1 MPRPLHLTTTL
12 PRQLREELGI
22 QDRPNEGG
30 RRRNAPASS
39 RKQQRKEGRM
49 MQKREDPR
57 RPPMSGKHLRQEKS
71 DDEEDLD
78 DSSEDGGQDEPA
90 PRTTKKTARSSVP
103 DDTSDNKTVQKLSKT
118 VQHRLAQDDAEIAAL
133 EKRLG
138 IKDRKKLPKVFDE
151 EGLADILGELGDD
164 SEDEGTKKRKRE
176 GNEWLQRKRR
186 KAQGLLGEESD
197 DDGEDEG
204 IKSENDLL
212 DESDEDDSDGLDEAD
227 LNSEDEDDGE
237 SGEEDDKFASFEDE
251 DEDDGEEKP
260 KKKEKRVRENP
271 YVAPVSKTTT
281 NGSKYIPPSLRA
293 ASTTD
298 TEDQVRLRRQVQ
310 GLLNKLSEANLI
322 SILGDVEKLYREN
335 PRQRVTSLLTSL
347 LLDLVTDRSALQDT
361 FIILHA
367 GFIASIY
374 KIIGMDFGAE
384 IIQKLVEIFDKFHG
398 EPPES
403 DGKEPLNLISLLS
416 QLYNFH
422 VIGSNLVFDY
432 IRLFLQQITEPNT
445 ELLLK
450 IVRSM
455 SFLHDLL
462 SFCLLRN

>member
-1 MPRPLHLTTTL
+1 
-12 PRQLREELGI
+12 
-22 QDRPNEGG
+22 
-30 RRRNAPASS
+30 
-39 RKQQRKEGRM
+39 
-49 MQKREDPR
+49 
-57 RPPMSGKHLRQEKS
+57 MSGKHLRQEKS